1 MASKLPRT
9 MKAWQFA
16 SASPTLEQNLFL
28 NTSAPLPDKSSSL
41 PADQILVNVLAVSL
55 NPVDYK
61 FPEIPFLGRLIT
73 GSPATPSIDFAGRV
87 AATGPNSQ
95 KVSSTDLKP
104 GQLVYGRLDGP
115 TKFGTLAEYTIAPR
129 AGCVPIPSGVSVI
142 DAACAASVALTAY
155 QCIIPKLRG
164 GGGAEGQRVFINGGS
179 GGCGTFGIQIAKA
192 VGCQVTTSCSG
203 GNVSLCK
210 SLGADSVIDYR
221 SQDVVA
227 ELRKMPP
234 FDLVVDN
241 VGEPR
246 DLYWAAPSF
255 TKPGAPYV
263 QTGAPAINLGFVWSN
278 LTKSM
283 WPRWFGG
290 GQRPWEFLKL
300 QSKLE
305 DYAQIGRWMQ
315 EGKVRAVV
323 DEVFS
328 MDDKGPVKAFEKL
341 RTGRTRGK
349 IVVKIAEQWE

>member
-1 MASKLPRT
+1 
-9 MKAWQFA
+9 
-16 SASPTLEQNLFL
+16 
-28 NTSAPLPDKSSSL
+28 
-41 PADQILVNVLAVSL
+41 ILVNVLAVSL

-61 FPEIPFLGRLIT
+61 FPEIPYLGRLIT

-87 AATGPNSQ
+87 AAAGPNSG
-95 KVSSTDLKP
+95 KVSSQDLEP

-129 AGCVPIPSGVSVI
+129 KGCVPIPAGVSVV

-155 QCIIPKLRG
+155 QCIIPKLPRKEG
-164 GGGAEGQRVFINGGS
+164 KEGKDGASRVFINGGS

-192 VGCQVTTSCSG
+192 AGCQVTTTCSG
-203 GNVSLCK
+203 GNVPLCE
-210 SLGADSVIDYR
+210 SLGADRVIDYR
-221 SQDVVA
+221 TQDVIA
-227 ELRKMPP
+227 ELRKMPL

-246 DLYWAAPSF
+246 DLYWASPSF
-255 TKPGAPYV
+255 TNPRAPYV
-263 QTGAPAINLGFVWSN
+263 QTGAPAINLGFVWGN
-278 LTKSM
+278 LTKSL
-283 WPRWFGG
+283 WPSWAGG

-300 QSKLE
+300 ESKVD

-323 DEVFS
+323 DEVFGFG
-328 MDDKGPVKAFEKL
+328 MEGEDQGPVKAFEKL

-349 IVVKIAEQWE
+349 IVVKVAEG

>member
-1 MASKLPRT
+1 
-9 MKAWQFA
+9 MKAWQFT
-16 SASPTLEQNLFL
+16 SVSPTLEHNLRL
-28 NTSAPLPDKSSSL
+28 NTNAPLPDKSSSL
-41 PADQILVNVLAVSL
+41 PADQILVNVLAISL

-73 GSPATPSIDFAGRV
+73 GSPATPCIDFAGRV

-95 KVSSTDLKP
+95 KISRVDLEP
-104 GQLVYGRLDGP
+104 GQLVYGRLDSP

-164 GGGAEGQRVFINGGS
+164 GEGAREPRVFIDGGS
-179 GGCGTFGIQIAKA
+179 GGCGTFGIQMAKA
-192 VGCQVTTSCSG
+192 VGCHVTTSCSG
-203 GNVSLCK
+203 GNVPLCK
-210 SLGADSVIDYR
+210 SLGADDVIDYR

-241 VGEPR
+241 VGEQA
-246 DLYWAAPSF
+246 DLYWVAPSF
-255 TKPGAPYV
+255 TNPGAPYV
-263 QTGAPAINLGFVWSN
+263 QTGAPAINLGFAWSN
-278 LTKSM
+278 LKKSM
-283 WPRWFGG
+283 WPGWLGG
-290 GQRPWEFLKL
+290 GKRPWEFLKL
-300 QSKLE
+300 QSKVD
-305 DYAQIGRWMQ
+305 DYAQIGKWMQ

-323 DEVFS
+323 DEVFD

-341 RTGRTRGK
+341 RTGRARGK
-349 IVVKIAEQWE
+349 IVVKVAEECE